1 MKSSVERGSNMG
13 RKNKTA
19 GQRQEEIYGYIKEY
33 IAQHGYPPSVREI
46 SRAVGLKSASTVHGY
61 LRQLEERG
69 LLSREARLPR
79 ALGLPEKKSTCVA
92 DDSMVRLPLVG
103 TVAAGVPILAEQ
115 NIEDV
120 FSLPRS
126 LVGTA
131 DATFILRV
139 QGDSMINVGIFE
151 DDLVIVRE
159 QETAENGEIIVAL
172 VNDESAT
179 VKRYFREAN
188 CIRLQPEN
196 DNMQPFYEKNVRI
209 LGKVIGVYRQL

>member
-1 MKSSVERGSNMG
+1 MG

-19 GQRQEEIYGYIKEY
+19 GQRQEQIYKYIKEY

-46 SRAVGLKSASTVHGY
+46 SVAVGLKSASTVHGY
-61 LRQLEERG
+61 LRKLEERG
-69 LLSREARLPR
+69 LLSREAHLPR
-79 ALGLPEKKSTCVA
+79 ALGLVKKKAPCA
-92 DDSMVRLPLVG
+92 EDDSMVRLPLVG

-120 FSLPRS
+120 FTLPRS
-126 LVGTA
+126 LIGTSE
-131 DATFILRV
+131 ATFMLRV
-139 QGDSMINVGIFE
+139 QGDSMINIGIFE

-179 VKRYFREAN
+179 VKRYFREAD

-196 DNMQPFYEKNVRI
+196 DSMQPFYEKNVRI